1 MTDFVLLQDL
11 LEYTR
16 DGEWGKGEAGDGL
29 VEMAVIRGTDF
40 AAVRFNN
47 FFSVPTRYI
56 PASVAAR
63 KKLQPGDILLETA
76 GGTKDQPTGR
86 TVFLSDRHFSQKNV
100 PLTCASFSRFLR
112 VKGDLV
118 DPRYLFW
125 YLQSIYE
132 SREMLPYHIQH
143 TGVARFQYTDFAS
156 QWRVPIPSLSY
167 QTAIADVLGSLDDKI
182 ELNRRMNET
191 LEAMAQA
198 IFRDW
203 FVDFGPTRRKL
214 EGATDPLTIMGGLV
228 QDSGRAQALADLF
241 PATLGDDGLPEG
253 WRETSLG
260 AVAKA
265 TGGIVQTGPFGSQL
279 HQSDYVSAGL
289 PVVMP
294 ANLTYSGFR
303 HGDFSYVSHE
313 TTERLSKHRLK
324 TGDIVYG
331 RRGDIGRKALI
342 GKYNEGW
349 LCGTG
354 CLKIS
359 FPAKPIPAEYL
370 FYSLDHQNTLDWIR
384 ARAIGA
390 TMPNLNT
397 STLAE
402 MPLLYPSDASLAV
415 FEQMV
420 KPMLTSR
427 EEIDQ
432 QNGTLAATRDLLLPK
447 LMSGEIR
454 LSEAEDLMEAAQ

>member
-1 MTDFVLLQDL
+1 MTEWPTVAIGDVAKIFDGPHATPKTVTAGPIFLGIGALQDGRINL
-11 LEYTR
+11 GETR
-16 DGEWGKGEAGDGL
+16 HVTPEDFASWTRRVKPQPRDVVFSYETRLGQAAIIPEGFECCLGRRMGL
-29 VEMAVIRGTDF
+29 VRTD
-40 AAVRFNN
+40 RSKLDPK
-47 FFSVPTRYI
+47 FFLYYYLSPLFQDFLR
-56 PASVAAR
+56 S
-63 KKLQPGDILLETA
+63 
-76 GGTKDQPTGR
+76 R
-86 TVFLSDRHFSQKNV
+86 TVFGATVDRIALKEF
-100 PLTCASFSRFLR
+100 PSFPVALPDLR
-112 VKGDLV
+112 EQ
-118 DPRYLFW
+118 R
-125 YLQSIYE
+125 
-132 SREMLPYHIQH
+132 
-143 TGVARFQYTDFAS
+143 
-156 QWRVPIPSLSY
+156 
-167 QTAIADVLGSLDDKI
+167 AIADVLGSLDDKI

-198 IFRDW
+198 NFRDW

-214 EGATDPLTIMGGLV
+214 DGAIDPGTIMGGLV
-228 QDSGRAQALADLF
+228 QDTERAQALADLF
-241 PATLGDDGLPEG
+241 PATLGDDGLPLG

-303 HGDFSYVSHE
+303 QGDFSYVSLE
-313 TTERLSKHRLK
+313 TTERLNKHRLK

-342 GKYNEGW
+342 GPYNEGW

-359 FPAKPIPAEYL
+359 FPPGHIPAEYL

-402 MPLLYPSDASLAV
+402 MPLLYPSDASLAA

-420 KPMLTSR
+420 KPTLALR
-427 EEIDQ
+427 EENDQ
-432 QNGTLAATRDLLLPK
+432 QNGTLSATRDLLLPK

-454 LSEAEDLMEAAQ
+454 LSEAEQLMEAAQ

>member
-1 MTDFVLLQDL
+1 MTKFVLLQDL

-40 AAVRFNN
+40 AAVRFSD
-47 FFSVPTRYI
+47 FSSVPTRYI

-118 DPRYLFW
+118 NSRYLFW

-167 QTAIADVLGSLDDKI
+167 QSAIADVLGSFDDKI

-214 EGATDPLTIMGGLV
+214 DGATDPVTIMGGLV
-228 QDSGRAQALADLF
+228 QDAERAQALADLY
-241 PATLGDDGLPEG
+241 PAVLGDGGVPEG
-253 WRETSLG
+253 WHTKGLDEIADFLNGIALQKHPAKDGEDSLPVIKIAELRSGITPKSGRASRSLPRKYIIHDGDFLFSWSGSLLAKFWTEGVG
-260 AVAKA
+260 ALNQHLFKVSSAAYPSWFFAHWIYYHMPEFQRIAASKA
-265 TGGIVQTGPFGSQL
+265 TTMGHIQRSHLSAAQIICPHPATIEKMGEIIQPIVDRTIHNDL
-279 HQSDYVSAGL
+279 ETRT
-289 PVVMP
+289 
-294 ANLTYSGFR
+294 LT
-303 HGDFSYVSHE
+303 
-313 TTERLSKHRLK
+313 T
-324 TGDIVYG
+324 
-331 RRGDIGRKALI
+331 
-342 GKYNEGW
+342 
-349 LCGTG
+349 
-354 CLKIS
+354 
-359 FPAKPIPAEYL
+359 
-370 FYSLDHQNTLDWIR
+370 
-384 ARAIGA
+384 
-390 TMPNLNT
+390 
-397 STLAE
+397 
-402 MPLLYPSDASLAV
+402 
-415 FEQMV
+415 
-420 KPMLTSR
+420 
-427 EEIDQ
+427 
-432 QNGTLAATRDLLLPK
+432 TRDLILPK

-454 LSEAEDLMEAAQ
+454 LGEAVEAAA

>member
-1 MTDFVLLQDL
+1 
-11 LEYTR
+11 
-16 DGEWGKGEAGDGL
+16 
-29 VEMAVIRGTDF
+29 MAVIRGTDF
-40 AAVRFNN
+40 ADVRFNN
-47 FFSVPTRYI
+47 FSSVPTRYI

-112 VKGDLV
+112 VKGHLV
-118 DPRYLFW
+118 NPRYLFW

-182 ELNRRMNET
+182 ELNRRTNET

-198 IFRDW
+198 LFRDW

-214 EGATDPLTIMGGLV
+214 EGVTDPLTIIGGLV
-228 QDSGRAQALADLF
+228 QDTERAQALADLF
-241 PATLGDDGLPEG
+241 PAALGNDGLPEG

-303 HGDFSYVSHE
+303 HGDFSYVSLE

-324 TGDIVYG
+324 IGDIVYG

-397 STLAE
+397 STLSE

-420 KPMLTSR
+420 KPMLTLR
-427 EEIDQ
+427 EENDQ

>member
-1 MTDFVLLQDL
+1 MNDWQTVTLADL
-11 LEYTR
+11 GPITT
-16 DGEWGKGEAGDGL
+16 GKTPPS
-29 VEMAVIRGTDF
+29 GTDGYF
-40 AAVRFNN
+40 GGQIPFVTPSDMNGQ
-47 FFSVPTRYI
+47 RYI
-56 PASVAAR
+56 DVTGRSLTNEGLKAVSRRMLPPGSILVSCIGSDMGKTHIARHGCYTNQQINTIEVVSPNANPLFVYYNLSAR
-63 KKLQPGDILLETA
+63 KDELQRLASGSSAQPILN
-76 GGTKDQPTGR
+76 K
-86 TVFLSDRHFSQKNV
+86 SN
-100 PLTCASFSRFLR
+100 FSRIAIAL
-112 VKGDLV
+112 
-118 DPRYLFW
+118 
-125 YLQSIYE
+125 
-132 SREMLPYHIQH
+132 
-143 TGVARFQYTDFAS
+143 
-156 QWRVPIPSLSY
+156 PSLRD
-167 QTAIADVLGSLDDKI
+167 QDAIANLLGSLDDKI
-182 ELNRRMNET
+182 ELNRRINET

-203 FVDFGPTRRKL
+203 FVNFGPTRRKL
-214 EGATDPLTIMGGLV
+214 EGAADPLTIMGGLV
-228 QDSGRAQALADLF
+228 QDAQRAQALADLF
-241 PATLGDDGLPEG
+241 PDVLMDDGLPEG

-265 TGGIVQTGPFGSQL
+265 IGGIVQTGPFGSQL

-303 HGDFSYVSHE
+303 QGNFSYVSPE
-313 TTERLSKHRLK
+313 TTERLNKHRLK
-324 TGDIVYG
+324 TGDIIYG

-370 FYSLDHQNTLDWIR
+370 FYSLDHQNTVDWIR

-397 STLAE
+397 STLAD
-402 MPLLYPSDASLAV
+402 MPLLYPSDASLAA

-420 KPMLTSR
+420 QPTLALR
-427 EEIDQ
+427 EENDQ
-432 QNGTLAATRDLLLPK
+432 QNGTLSATRDLLLPK
-447 LMSGEIR
+447 LISGEIR

>member
-1 MTDFVLLQDL
+1 MTKFVLLQDL

-40 AAVRFNN
+40 AAVRFND
-47 FFSVPTRYI
+47 FSSVPTRYI

-118 DPRYLFW
+118 NPRYFFW

-156 QWRVPIPSLSY
+156 QWRVPIPNLSY
-167 QTAIADVLGSLDDKI
+167 QSAIADVLGSLDDKI

-228 QDSGRAQALADLF
+228 KDAERAQALADLF
-241 PATLGDDGLPEG
+241 PAAFGDDGLPAG
-253 WRETSLG
+253 WKTVELAESFDSVMGQSPPGTSYNESGNGLPFFQGRRDFGFRFPQRRVYCTAPGRIAEENWTLISVRAPVGDVNRTKERCCIGRGVGAIIHKQKLTSLTYYTILELKPLLARFDG
-260 AVAKA
+260 DGTV
-265 TGGIVQTGPFGSQL
+265 FGSINQK
-279 HQSDYVSAGL
+279 QVRSL
-289 PVVMP
+289 PVIFASFEIMREFET
-294 ANLTYSGFR
+294 L
-303 HGDFSYVSHE
+303 VSPMDE
-313 TTERLSKHRLK
+313 
-324 TGDIVYG
+324 
-331 RRGDIGRKALI
+331 LI
-342 GKYNEGW
+342 R
-349 LCGTG
+349 TR
-354 CLKIS
+354 S
-359 FPAKPIPAEYL
+359 
-370 FYSLDHQNTLDWIR
+370 
-384 ARAIGA
+384 
-390 TMPNLNT
+390 
-397 STLAE
+397 
-402 MPLLYPSDASLAV
+402 
-415 FEQMV
+415 
-420 KPMLTSR
+420 
-427 EEIDQ
+427 EEIE
-432 QNGTLAATRDLLLPK
+432 TLAATRDLLLPK

-454 LSEAEDLMEAAQ
+454 LSEAEYLMEAAQ

>member
-1 MTDFVLLQDL
+1 MSKWTQTTIGQVLLSDGGSIKTGPFGTTLKAAEYSDTGVPLISVREIGYGHFRVDEKTPRIGKQIL
-11 LEYTR
+11 NRLPEYVLE
-16 DGEWGKGEAGDGL
+16 K
-29 VEMAVIRGTDF
+29 
-40 AAVRFNN
+40 
-47 FFSVPTRYI
+47 
-56 PASVAAR
+56 
-63 KKLQPGDILLETA
+63 GDIVFGRKGAVDRAALVTDAQIGWFLGSDGIRLRLPRTCDPSFVRYWIS
-76 GGTKDQPTGR
+76 TPLIRVWLHQHSTGSTMPSLNQNTIAR
-86 TVFLSDRHFSQKNV
+86 I
-100 PLTCASFSRFLR
+100 PLNL
-112 VKGDLV
+112 
-118 DPRYLFW
+118 
-125 YLQSIYE
+125 
-132 SREMLPYHIQH
+132 
-143 TGVARFQYTDFAS
+143 
-156 QWRVPIPSLSY
+156 PSLSE
-167 QTAIADVLGSLDDKI
+167 QHAISSHLSSLDDKI

-198 IFRDW
+198 VFRDW

-228 QDSGRAQALADLF
+228 QDTERAQALADLF
-241 PATLGDDGLPEG
+241 PAALGDDGLPEG

-279 HQSDYVSAGL
+279 HQSDYLSAGL

-303 HGDFSYVSHE
+303 HGDFSYVSLE

-402 MPLLYPSDASLAV
+402 MPLLYPSDALLAV

-420 KPMLTSR
+420 KPMLTLR
-427 EEIDQ
+427 EENDQ

-454 LSEAEDLMEAAQ
+454 LPEAEDLMEAAP